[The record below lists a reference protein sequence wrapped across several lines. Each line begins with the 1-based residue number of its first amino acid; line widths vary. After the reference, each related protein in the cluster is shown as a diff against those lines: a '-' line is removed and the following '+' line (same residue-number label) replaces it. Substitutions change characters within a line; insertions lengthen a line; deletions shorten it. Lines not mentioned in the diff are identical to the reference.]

1 MIRSI
6 RKPLWF
12 LFSDERWLRG
22 AIAFLDKYA
31 RDVITARRKDKD
43 LATREDLL
51 SLFMNKV
58 NPDTNA
64 PYVCDFHANA
74 LHILLH
80 QQSDDELRDVIMNF
94 LIAGRDTTA
103 GALTWM
109 FHELHKNP
117 NVEAQYE

>member
-64 PYVCDFHANA
+64 PYVCDTSMPTPCIFYSTN
-74 LHILLH
+74 
-80 QQSDDELRDVIMNF
+80 SR
-94 LIAGRDTTA
+94 TTNCA
-103 GALTWM
+103 TSS
-109 FHELHKNP
+109 
-117 NVEAQYE
+117 